1 MIKAI
6 LLLLAAVSTGCSA
19 NAATDERVCTLIG
32 CSSGL
37 NIAIE
42 GAADGPFRIEAT
54 DGSTMQEF
62 DCPAGARCERV
73 TFDDFL
79 PESVTVR
86 VIAAGDTA
94 ITTSR
99 PTYTTL
105 QPNGPGCPP
114 SCRQATVT
122 ARKP

>member
-1 MIKAI
+1 MNRAI
-6 LLLLAAVSTGCSA
+6 VALIASLSAGCSSNPA
-19 NAATDERVCTLIG
+19 SEERVCTLIG
-32 CSSGL
+32 CNSGL
-37 NIAIE
+37 NIALA

-54 DGSTMQEF
+54 DGTAVHEF
-62 DCPAGARCERV
+62 DCPAGARCERIS
-73 TFDDFL
+73 FDEFQ

-94 ITTSR
+94 TTTSR
-99 PTYTTL
+99 PTYTTV

-122 ARKP
+122 VRKP